1 MVGVAPRHK
10 ESQVMMER
18 ELNFYSKKM
27 EAHNIIVLQEQEISY

>member
-27 EAHNIIVLQEQEISY
+27 EAFCFAGAGN